1 MPDPDNLIGESAL
14 SHLVG
19 INRILVLAMCAFAS
33 VIWSHSAQAQA
44 CIDSDGDGWGWDGS
58 QSCRVDAQNTQTIQA
73 VPAAS
78 SAADDSRVCVDT
90 DGDGFGWDGQS
101 TCLVNQVSPVQQS
114 APDNVP
120 STNSPSISSPSG
132 DSQRSCVDPD
142 GDGFGWDGVA
152 TCRVDAPATAAAVSS
167 VPSTTNSQSVSTG
180 NTEYNRNTD
189 LIALHFDHAPDRDD
203 GHAAVAGLMVTERL
217 GLNVHVVAG
226 TYGLF
231 NRDRYVPASEALMS
245 TVWGSNWLNA
255 HSNFAG
261 SVSATVNRW
270 SAVLGAGGTIWVA
283 EGGQADFTAAVVRQ
297 IQQLHTEFDTRQR
310 IRVVQHSQ
318 WNEDHATPSDL
329 SFVQS
334 NTRYIRIDDGNNP
347 NGTADLRFESHNN
360 GDFVARARSGRYANE
375 WNAAFNYLSPSDKLD
390 FSDTVELLHIL
401 GIGRT
406 QIADV
411 NDFGDFF
418 F

>member
-1 MPDPDNLIGESAL
+1 MRDLDNLIGESAL
-14 SHLVG
+14 SHRAG
-19 INRILVLAMCAFAS
+19 TNRTLLITLCAFAS
-33 VIWSHSAQAQA
+33 VIWSHTAQAQA
-44 CIDSDGDGWGWDGS
+44 CVDSDGDGWGWDGS
-58 QSCRVDAQNTQTIQA
+58 QSCRVGVQA
-73 VPAAS
+73 TPAAS
-78 SAADDSRVCVDT
+78 SAATGSGACVDT
-90 DGDGFGWDGQS
+90 DGDGFGWDGQAS
-101 TCLVNQVSPVQQS
+101 CLVNQSQPVQQVTPANN
-114 APDNVP
+114 AP
-120 STNSPSISSPSG
+120 ISNTPENNTEA
-132 DSQRSCVDPD
+132 SCVDPD
-142 GDGFGWDGVA
+142 GDGWGWNGVA
-152 TCRVDAPATAAAVSS
+152 SCRVDSTAASGSTAPAVSS
-167 VPSTTNSQSVSTG
+167 PQPAGNSQPISTG
-180 NTEYNRNTD
+180 STEFNRNTD

-217 GLNVHVVAG
+217 GLNVQVVAG
-226 TYGLF
+226 AYGLF

-255 HSNFAG
+255 HSNRSG
-261 SVSATVNRW
+261 SVSAAVNRW
-270 SAVLGAGGTIWVA
+270 SAVLGAGGTVWVA

-297 IQQLHTEFDTRQR
+297 IQQLHSEFDTRQR

-318 WNEDHATPSDL
+318 WNEDHATPADL

-401 GIGRT
+401 GIDRS